1 LKDETELCGGP
12 VSFAGIFNVVES
24 IGAAEWYIV
33 EQEKYNHPPLSAV
46 RLCLEQLKK
55 WGKA

>member
-1 LKDETELCGGP
+1 LKDETELGLGP
-12 VSFAGIFNVVES
+12 VDFNAVFSAVES

-33 EQEKYNHPPLSAV
+33 EQEKYNHTPLESV
-46 RLCLEQLKK
+46 RRCFEQLKK